1 MQLNTK
7 QILGSL
13 NSTMVEDIIVAG
25 YSDHYEQCL
34 RFHPLWKQ
42 LFVHLG
48 DRYLLMSKLEQGG
61 MICYFRD
68 EMTFEYELSDEDDLR
83 TQMSIIR
90 MVTPNGTDKLVIEK
104 VIGYYAGD
112 DEKQYLGAIELRFE
126 YGSLFFDGM
135 GYDGIHVGGLE
146 AKQLWLNHYGNIYHS
161 EDL

>member
-13 NSTMVEDIIVAG
+13 NSAIVEDIIVAG
-25 YSDHYEQCL
+25 YSDRCEEGL
-34 RFHPLWKQ
+34 RFHPLWNQ
-42 LFVHLG
+42 LFVHLSE
-48 DRYLLMSKLEQGG
+48 RYLLMSKLEQGG
-61 MICYFRD
+61 MTCGFRD
-68 EMTFEYELSDEDDLR
+68 EMEFEYELTDEDDFK

-90 MVTPNGTDKLVIEK
+90 MVTPNGTDKLIIEK
-104 VIGYYAGD
+104 VIGYFTDGD
-112 DEKQYLGAIELRFE
+112 REQYLGAIELRFE

-146 AKQLWLNHYGNIYHS
+146 AKELWLNHYGNIYHS